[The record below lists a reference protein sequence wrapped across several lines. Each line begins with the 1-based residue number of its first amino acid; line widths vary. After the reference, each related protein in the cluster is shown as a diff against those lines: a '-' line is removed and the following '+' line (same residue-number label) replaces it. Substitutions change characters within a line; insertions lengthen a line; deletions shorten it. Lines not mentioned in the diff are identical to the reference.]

1 MNFEPRKEMII
12 MRYDFLPLIKHSFAY
27 GTEHIIPEFIIS
39 SKAKETLIYPK
50 SFSLLKTAYDYY
62 TEGSNQEFYEIRY
75 ILEGEGYLKYN
86 GKSYLLKKGDG
97 CLIDCRQKYYYQTSS
112 YHWVSTSLYFDG
124 TPAAPLVQSYLQ
136 SGNVKFSN
144 TEFLNFEPF
153 QTHILQCTQKAAP
166 YMEYEISATF
176 YLLLTNLLIVR
187 SKTRS
192 TTSDIVEKI
201 VSYMQANYMKNLSLD
216 DLSHHFGLS
225 RTHMSRCFK
234 EYTGFAPHE
243 YITRLRIYNAKYL
256 LKATELSIE
265 EISHQTG
272 FSDSVYF
279 IQVFKKMEGIT
290 PSKFRKG

>member
-1 MNFEPRKEMII
+1 
-12 MRYDFLPLIKHSFAY
+12 
-27 GTEHIIPEFIIS
+27 
-39 SKAKETLIYPK
+39 
-50 SFSLLKTAYDYY
+50 
-62 TEGSNQEFYEIRY
+62 
-75 ILEGEGYLKYN
+75 
-86 GKSYLLKKGDG
+86 
-97 CLIDCRQKYYYQTSS
+97 
-112 YHWVSTSLYFDG
+112 
-124 TPAAPLVQSYLQ
+124 
-136 SGNVKFSN
+136 
-144 TEFLNFEPF
+144 
-153 QTHILQCTQKAAP
+153 
-166 YMEYEISATF
+166 MEYEISATF

-187 SKTRS
+187 SKSRS

-234 EYTGFAPHE
+234 EYTGFAPHK

-256 LKATELSIE
+256 LKASELSIE